1 MQTIKICI
9 QDHCFALG
17 ELNALL
23 ESHFRVISRL
33 CIVKKKETKRKALRA
48 DDMEAKKDGGTVDW
62 EYLLSRVE
70 SF

>member
-1 MQTIKICI
+1 MNCLK
-9 QDHCFALG
+9 
-17 ELNALL
+17 E
-23 ESHFRVISRL
+23 
-33 CIVKKKETKRKALRA
+33 KKETKRKALRA